1 MMKISGFS
9 EKIPFRWLLIGMI
22 VLIIIIITGL
32 ILNVNY
38 HSSRANLELEVLSL
52 QENTEFSIIQSIILV
67 DRGLKLFDL
76 SLDYKLNNEMKHLLS
91 AYQEH
96 EGAPAAI
103 DLDRL
108 KKIFGEGYELYII
121 NETGVIEYTTYAPDH
136 LLDFSQYPQF
146 YSRLTRIREGNQFIS
161 DRITQDI
168 STGIFRKFVYHPTP
182 DHRFILEISYTNDE
196 LQEVRSSLKI
206 HSATSQIK
214 AMNSYLTSI
223 RIFNWMGDE
232 IGNSTYLQEEE
243 RTQFITEVL
252 DTREVLQIHK
262 PGSDLYTRYLF
273 VNLQENGNP
282 PEMNLV
288 AELTYTKAP
297 IEQQLHNLLITHLII
312 ALFAV
317 LIGSILAYTTTNLIT
332 RPIHY
337 LVEDTADIAK
347 GDLDHPIRRSRL
359 PELQALSLSIQE
371 MIQRLKEMMGNLQAS
386 EERLQLQNEELEIRV
401 NERTAE
407 LKAALSEQQQTAEA
421 LHHANSK
428 LKLLSSITR
437 HDILNKTM
445 TLRSYLELL
454 REMNTTP
461 DEAQYLSEVNNAASA
476 IERHIEFTREY
487 EQLGVRDPVWFKLSD
502 LSGEGVAG
510 TIRINY
516 ECGDVEIFADP
527 MLEKVFSNLLDNTLR
542 HSEKATEVRVHCT
555 KKDSRLLIIWE
566 DNGVGVPD
574 NEKEQIF
581 NQGFGKNTG
590 YGLFLIR
597 EILEITG
604 MDIHETG
611 VYGEGARF
619 EIVVPEG
626 RFRIMNDD
634 SES

>member
-1 MMKISGFS
+1 MTNKSGFF

-38 HSSRANLELEVLSL
+38 HFSRANLESEVQSL
-52 QENTEFSIIQSIILV
+52 QENTEFSLVQSVFLV

-76 SLDYKLNNEMKHLLS
+76 SLDYKLNKEMDLFLS
-91 AYQEH
+91 AYRD
-96 EGAPAAI
+96 EGGEPAEI

-108 KKIFGEGYELYII
+108 KTLFGEGYELYII
-121 NETGVIEYTTYAPDH
+121 NETGVIEYTTYPPDH
-136 LLDFSQYPQF
+136 LLDFSLYPQF
-146 YSRLTRIREGNQFIS
+146 YSRLTTIREGDLFIS
-161 DRITQDI
+161 DRITQDL
-168 STGIFRKFVYHPTP
+168 STGVYRKFVYHPTP
-182 DHRFILEISYTNDE
+182 DHRFILEIGYTNDE
-196 LQEVRSSLKI
+196 LQEIRSSLKI
-206 HSATSQIK
+206 LSATSQIK
-214 AMNSYLTSI
+214 AMNPYLTSV
-223 RIFNWMGDE
+223 RIFNWRGDE
-232 IGNSTYLQEEE
+232 VGNSSYLREEE
-243 RTQFITEVL
+243 RTSFITEVL

-262 PGSDLYTRYLF
+262 PGSDHYTRYLF

-288 AELTYTKAP
+288 AELIYTEAP
-297 IEQQLHNLLITHLII
+297 MRAALHRLFITHLII
-312 ALFAV
+312 ALLAI
-317 LIGSILAYTTTNLIT
+317 LIGCALAYTTSDLIT
-332 RPIHY
+332 RPIHH

-371 MIQRLKEMMGNLQAS
+371 MIQRLKEMMRNLQAS
-386 EERLQLQNEELEIRV
+386 EERLQIQNEDLEIRV

-407 LKAALSEQQQTAEA
+407 LKAALSEQQQTADA

-445 TLRSYLELL
+445 TLRAYLELL
-454 REMNTTP
+454 QDMKTTP
-461 DEAQYLSEVNNAASA
+461 DEAQYLTEINKAASA

-487 EQLGVRDPVWFKLSD
+487 EQLGVRDPVWFSLLD
-502 LSGEGVAG
+502 LSGESLADD
-510 TIRINY
+510 IQIKNAC
-516 ECGDVEIFADP
+516 ESVEIFADP

-542 HSEKATEVRVHCT
+542 HSEKATEVRIHCT
-555 KKDSRLLIIWE
+555 QIDSHLLIIWE

-574 NEKEQIF
+574 SEKERIF
-581 NQGFGKNTG
+581 EQGFGKNTG

-597 EILEITG
+597 EILGITG
-604 MDIHETG
+604 LTIHETG

-626 RFRIMNDD
+626 RFRIRG
-634 SES
+634 E